1 MKSTNPITA
10 RVQSKF
16 SNLTKDYSDCG
27 CDSKSPAK
35 NFSYAA
41 KEAAES
47 GAKEFSYAGKTF
59 PVTAKKSMATKY
71 NTIAKQT
78 GDVKVKD
85 VPEVVKDAV
94 VEGGKKVIEGGKK
107 VIKKILNTKIST
119 EEGKKKRE
127 EKKALRKQ
135 QKEERQNLRNEQNNE
150 NNSPTPKYEAS
161 MAKQTSMTDAQNQA
175 RYSFNEKA
183 IKQMEAYR
191 DKKQD
196 AEFAHKAKMTEK
208 QMYGGPQ
215 ITITSRVSSSL
226 AGPGSKSKNI
236 KS

>member
-85 VPEVVKDAV
+85 VPEVVGEAV

-107 VIKKILNTKIST
+107 LVKKILNTKIST
-119 EEGKKKRE
+119 EEGQKKRA
-127 EKKALRKQ
+127 EKKALRKK

-150 NNSPTPKYEAS
+150 NNSPAPKYETS
-161 MAKQTSMTDAQNQA
+161 MAKQT
-175 RYSFNEKA
+175 
-183 IKQMEAYR
+183 EAVVYGKHPEG
-191 DKKQD
+191 KKQIKYNKLRSK
-196 AEFAHKAKMTEK
+196 AEGAAVNDKMN
-208 QMYGGPQ
+208 
-215 ITITSRVSSSL
+215 
-226 AGPGSKSKNI
+226 KNI
-236 KS
+236 KILNRADKLNERAGGILGPKIAPRG

>member
-71 NTIAKQT
+71 NSIAKQT
-78 GDVKVKD
+78 EDVKVKD

-107 VIKKILNTKIST
+107 LVKKILNTKIST
-119 EEGKKKRE
+119 EEGQKKRA
-127 EKKALRKQ
+127 EKKALRKK
-135 QKEERQNLRNEQNNE
+135 QKEERQNLKNEQKNE
-150 NNSPTPKYEAS
+150 NNSPAPKYKNS
-161 MAKQTSMTDAQNQA
+161 IAKQTEAVVYGKHPQPKKQIKYNKLIAKGENAAINDKMNK
-175 RYSFNEKA
+175 NEKILNRA
-183 IKQMEAYR
+183 
-191 DKKQD
+191 DKLNKR
-196 AEFAHKAKMTEK
+196 A
-208 QMYGGPQ
+208 GG
-215 ITITSRVSSSL
+215 IL
-226 AGPGSKSKNI
+226 GPKTAPRG
-236 KS
+236 